1 MKLASSLAVRLPLV
15 RLPLVRLP
23 LVLFPLVFAWACVAP
38 PTEADGAGDSGDGS
52 DGNTGGS
59 SSSTDGPGPVGS
71 GGSTL
76 VVTDGSGG
84 SIEPGTDP
92 DCDSVM
98 EVVLRDFN
106 ASHSDFE
113 ETHAGQD
120 DVGCGMVMPTL
131 DTADGKRQPVFQG
144 SIGTGQRMITDGIIS
159 CITPWPYTPPGEI
172 TSALT
177 FADWYNDVPSVN
189 MTVEATLD
197 LTASGNSFVFDS
209 AGTPGFFPLDGQ
221 GFDEQTQGHN
231 FHFTTEAHVRFGYQS
246 GQVFTFSGD
255 DDLWIFVNDKLALDL
270 GGLHSPLTA
279 TLDFDAQAADLGIA
293 PGNTY
298 NMDIF
303 HAERHTSASNF
314 RIETNISCFTKVVVV
329 R

>member
-1 MKLASSLAVRLPLV
+1 MKLASSLAPLV
-15 RLPLVRLP
+15 P
-23 LVLFPLVFAWACVAP
+23 VLLACACVAP
-38 PTEADGAGDSGDGS
+38 PTGTDAPASGGGSGAGGGVSA
-52 DGNTGGS
+52 GGS
-59 SSSTDGPGPVGS
+59 PPQAA

-76 VVTDGSGG
+76 VVDDGTGGVTDPGSM
-84 SIEPGTDP
+84 P
-92 DCDSVM
+92 DCDSVL
-98 EVVLRDFN
+98 EVIFRDFN
-106 ASHSDFE
+106 ASHPDFE
-113 ETHAGQD
+113 EVHQGQD

-131 DTADGKRQPVFQG
+131 DTADGKRQPVFQA
-144 SIGTGQRMITDGIIS
+144 SIGTGQRMIDQDGIIT
-159 CITPWPYTPPGEI
+159 CITPWPYVPPGEI
-172 TSALT
+172 TSGVT
-177 FADWYNDVPSVN
+177 FAEWYNDVPDVN
-189 MTVEATLD
+189 MTIEATLD
-197 LTASGNSFVFDS
+197 LMASGDTFVFDS

-221 GFDEQTQGHN
+221 GFAEQTQGHN

-279 TLDFDAQAADLGIA
+279 TLDFDAQAAALGIV